1 MFDFHIHVS
10 HTGGREG
17 LLPSEAL
24 RLAKCAGFRAV
35 GLIVRTDAAALP
47 ILLPRLGPLL
57 KTCSLYAG
65 IEAFAGVELVHVPPA
80 LLPDAVQE
88 ARSLGAALV
97 LGHGESVPRRMT
109 DVAEVGT
116 NLAAIRAGVDILAHP
131 GLITP
136 EDAELA
142 AEKGV
147 LLEVNMAPR
156 HCLANGHV
164 VRMAERFGCGLILG
178 SDAAAA
184 EDFESPEV
192 TQALRKAAALGAGMD
207 AAGLS
212 RLHVTE
218 REVVLK
224 LLRS

>member
-10 HTGGREG
+10 CAGGREG

-35 GLIVRTDAAALP
+35 GLIVRADAATLP
-47 ILLPRLGPLL
+47 VLLPRLGPLL

-80 LLPDAVQE
+80 LLPDAVEE
-88 ARSLGAALV
+88 ARNLGAALV

-109 DVAEVGT
+109 ELTEVGT

-142 AEKGV
+142 AEKNV
-147 LLEVNMAPR
+147 LLEVSTAPR

-184 EDFESPEV
+184 EDFESAEV
-192 TQALRKAAALGAGMD
+192 MQALRKAAALGAGMD
-207 AAGLS
+207 AEGLS

-218 REVVLK
+218 RELVQK